1 MVTRKEVNEMHINDK
16 VILDRIIGNLE
27 DAKYRDGEGHEV
39 LFLSDVI
46 NIVRDNICDT
56 IAFDFT
62 TVKEFDCPCGRHY
75 VNIGMKNDG

>member
-1 MVTRKEVNEMHINDK
+1 MQINDK
-16 VILDRIIGNLE
+16 AILDRIIKDLE
-27 DAKYRDGEGHEV
+27 DAKYRDGEEHDI

-46 NIVRDNICDT
+46 DIVKNNICDT